1 MKSVFYDRDAATEY
15 AHKWAFR
22 RNPEYYNFDNIGG
35 DCTNFVSQ
43 CIYAGAGVMNYT
55 DTFGW
60 YYNSLSDRAPAW
72 SGVEFLY
79 KFLVTNKSVGP
90 YARHTSQNGLFIGD
104 IIQLGREDG
113 AFYHSLIVTETKA
126 EILVTTHTYDG
137 LDRPLSSYIYSQ
149 IRFLHIEGVRIW

>member
-1 MKSVFYDRDAATEY
+1 MKIVLYNRAAVSEY

-43 CIYAGAGVMNYT
+43 CIFAGAGVMNYT

-60 YYNSLSDRAPAW
+60 YYNSLADRAPAW

-79 KFLVTNKSVGP
+79 KFLVNNKSVGP
-90 YARHTSQNGLFIGD
+90 YARRVFQNEILIGD
-104 IIQLGREDG
+104 VIQLGREDST
-113 AFYHSLIVTETKA
+113 FYHSLIVTEIKP
-126 EILVTTHTYDG
+126 EILVTTHTYDAS
-137 LDRPLSSYIYSQ
+137 DRALSSYIYTQ

>member
-1 MKSVFYDRDAATEY
+1 MKSVLYNRDVVAEY

-22 RNPEYYNFDNIGG
+22 RNPEYYNFDSIGG

-43 CIYAGAGVMNYT
+43 CIFEGAGVMNYT

-79 KFLVTNKSVGP
+79 KFLVNNNFVGP
-90 YARHTSQNGLFIGD
+90 YARRVSQNEIFMGD
-104 IIQLGREDG
+104 VIQLGREDG
-113 AFYHSLIVTETKA
+113 TFYHSMIVTETEP
-126 EILVTTHTYDG
+126 EILVTTHTFDAS
-137 LDRPLSSYIYSQ
+137 DRQLSSYIYDQ
-149 IRFLHIEGVRIW
+149 IRFLHIEGVRAW